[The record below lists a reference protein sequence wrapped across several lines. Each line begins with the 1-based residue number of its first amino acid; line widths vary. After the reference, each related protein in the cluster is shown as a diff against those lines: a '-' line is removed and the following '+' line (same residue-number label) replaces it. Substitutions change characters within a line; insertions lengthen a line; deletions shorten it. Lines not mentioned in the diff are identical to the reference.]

1 MFSQTIKF
9 KVSLYLAIAL
19 SPAMLLFPFFVVQFQ
34 REHLQAEVAKH
45 VVQISE
51 LTVKST
57 RYAMLLDE
65 HDLADKIIQ
74 DIGRQK
80 GIERIRVVNKD
91 GVIRLSSRIEEVGQM
106 VRQEDEPCV
115 NCHKT
120 SKPLA
125 KVPDDQRWKVYETP
139 DGKRVLGAMQP
150 ILNEHT
156 CSSDSCHEHRADQ
169 TVLGLVDVSYSLD
182 ELDRSIKLHSSY
194 ILGSALGVVLLVAAS
209 VGLLLQRMIYLPLK
223 DLESGAKTI
232 SSGDL
237 NHSIPVRSDDDF
249 GRLAI
254 SFNQM
259 TSALKGSRSEI
270 EDLVQTLESK
280 VEEKSQA
287 LQVAQAEV
295 AQGEKLAAIGQLASG
310 IAHELNSPLTG
321 ILTFA
326 SLLRKKMK
334 EGSQDAEDLDLVIR
348 ETKRCASIIKRLLD
362 FAREK
367 VPLKGRFNLNHL
379 IEDTVRLI
387 DRPASLQHVEIITDL
402 DAGLP
407 DIWGDADLIKQ
418 VLLNVLVNA
427 EQSITGAGT
436 VVVETRKC
444 LPKASS
450 GTDVEPQSMVEIA
463 VKDTGCGIP
472 EANMQRIFDPFFT
485 SKEVG
490 KGTGLGLSVSHGI
503 VKSHGG
509 EIKVESRVGTGSTF
523 RIYLPID
530 APMGEVETA
539 AEGNKA

>member
-1 MFSQTIKF
+1 MFPQTIKF

-19 SPAMLLFPFFVVQFQ
+19 SPAMLLFPFLVVQFQ
-34 REHLQAEVAKH
+34 REHLQAEVAQH

-51 LTVKST
+51 LIVKST
-57 RYAMLLDE
+57 RYAMLMDE
-65 HDLADKIIQ
+65 RELVDKIIH

-80 GIERIRVVNKD
+80 GIERVRVVNKD
-91 GVIRLSSRIEEVGQM
+91 GEISYSNRSAEVGQL

-115 NCHKT
+115 NCHQT

-125 KVPDDQRWKVYETP
+125 KVPDDQRWKVYETA
-139 DGKRVLGAMQP
+139 GGRRVLTAMQP

-156 CSSDSCHEHRADQ
+156 CSSDSCHEHRASQ
-169 TVLGLVDVSYSLD
+169 TVLGLVDVAYSLD
-182 ELDRSIKLHSSY
+182 ELDQSIKQHSSN
-194 ILGSALGVVLLVAAS
+194 ILGGALGVVLLVAAS
-209 VGLLLQRMIYLPLK
+209 VGLLLQRMIYLPLR

-232 SSGDL
+232 SSGNLD
-237 NHSIPVRSDDDF
+237 HRIPVRSVDDF
-249 GRLAI
+249 GRLAV

-270 EDLVQTLESK
+270 EELVQTLESK

-326 SLLRKKMK
+326 SLLRKKMN

-367 VPLKGRFNLNHL
+367 VPLKERFNLNRL

-387 DRPASLQHVEIITDL
+387 DRPASLQQVEIITDL
-402 DAGLP
+402 DEELP
-407 DIWGDADLIKQ
+407 EIWGDADLIKQ

-427 EQSITGAGT
+427 EQSISGAGT
-436 VVVETRKC
+436 VLVETRKY
-444 LPKASS
+444 LPKASTPA
-450 GTDVEPQSMVEIA
+450 GPEPQPMVEIA

-472 EANMQRIFDPFFT
+472 EANLQRIFDPFFT

-509 EIKVESRVGTGSTF
+509 EIKVESHVGAGSTF

-530 APMGEVETA
+530 APMAEVKPA
-539 AEGNKA
+539 AEGSSA